1 MLEELPRL
9 ESRTHGFSG
18 GRRVACER
26 EGEARYKAPLASS
39 RAASP
44 ISVSIS
50 VSTALTHP
58 RHEQRPRAGPAPACL
73 TLWDEEDFQ
82 GRRCRLLSDCANI
95 WERGGLRR
103 VRSVKVENGSWVAY
117 EYPDFQGQQ
126 FILEK
131 EDYPRWSAW
140 SGSGGHHSDQL
151 LSFRPVLCA
160 MSTNHSDSHVTLF
173 EGDNFQ
179 GCKFELSDDYASLP
193 SMGWASKDVGSLK
206 VSSGARVAYQ
216 YLGYKGYRYILERDR
231 HGGEFRN
238 YSEFSTQA
246 HSGQLQS
253 IRRVQQ
259 QAPWPQHL
267 PRGSSL
273 KAPEPPCPSCL
284 FLGVLFYDLHPH
296 LSEGPSLST

>member
-1 MLEELPRL
+1 MGIRYEVGKAIGRH
-9 ESRTHGFSG
+9 RTMGKAGREKLKRWFWSWGLGAGKGGLLMEAIHKGG
-18 GRRVACER
+18 GRA
-26 EGEARYKAPLASS
+26 YLALLCPHWS
-39 RAASP
+39 R
-44 ISVSIS
+44 
-50 VSTALTHP
+50 
-58 RHEQRPRAGPAPACL
+58 
-73 TLWDEEDFQ
+73 
-82 GRRCRLLSDCANI
+82 
-95 WERGGLRR
+95 
-103 VRSVKVENGSWVAY
+103 
-117 EYPDFQGQQ
+117 
-126 FILEK
+126 
-131 EDYPRWSAW
+131 
-140 SGSGGHHSDQL
+140 
-151 LSFRPVLCA
+151 
-160 MSTNHSDSHVTLF
+160 
-173 EGDNFQ
+173 
-179 GCKFELSDDYASLP
+179 
-193 SMGWASKDVGSLK
+193 
-206 VSSGARVAYQ
+206 RVAYQ